1 MNDIVPQNQA
11 PNPFAQMAAS
21 RSGVNEG
28 SVAIESQRA
37 VAEAQGKLTLAKKF
51 PRDVTAAHTELM
63 AACQQMSLAT
73 VAFYKVPRGQGNVTG
88 PSIRLAEEIAR
99 CWGNI
104 QYGHKELSR
113 TEGKSEVE
121 VFAWDMQTNLYAS
134 RQLTVMHVMDT
145 KDGPKRLRDQKDI
158 DDKISNVASKQLRGR
173 IMAILPKWLT
183 EAAQAKCRETAQTG
197 GGDKPLQ
204 QRVRDMA
211 AAFAA
216 IGVTTS
222 QLAAYLEHPL
232 ENTTGDDLVDLLGV
246 YTAIGEGARVADY
259 FDMAPAVEK
268 KADTGAGINAIAS
281 GAQPAK
287 PAAAPAAAPA
297 TAAPVT
303 RRTRTASA
311 PAAAPVSPPPPP
323 PPEDTGDQHDDG
335 PSPFDDDDPAQA
347 SAPAAT
353 PATGFF

>member
-113 TEGKSEVE
+113 SEGKSEVE

-145 KDGPKRLRDQKDI
+145 KDGPRKLRDQKDI

-183 EAAQAKCRETAQTG
+183 EAAQTKCRETAQTG
-197 GGDKPLQ
+197 GSDKPIQ
-204 QRVRDMA
+204 QRIRDMA

-216 IGVTTS
+216 IGVTTA

-246 YTAIGEGARVADY
+246 YTAIGEGAKVADY
-259 FDMAPAVEK
+259 FDMAPVAEK
-268 KADTGAGINAIAS
+268 KADTGAGINAIAA
-281 GAQPAK
+281 GAP
-287 PAAAPAAAPA
+287 PAPAPSTAPA
-297 TAAPVT
+297 TAAATAPVT
-303 RRTRTASA
+303 RRTRAAAA
-311 PAAAPVSPPPPP
+311 PAAVQPPPPP
-323 PPEDTGDQHDDG
+323 PPNPDDDG
-335 PSPFDDDDPAQA
+335 PQSFDDDDQGQA
-347 SAPAAT
+347 SAPPP